1 MNPFAMMTVEQI
13 AGHVRANGTDNEEEA
28 RFALLRLAELAV
40 GHRCHPL
47 ARMTLTLLADMP
59 GLVAAAYANELEGD
73 ATVEEDDT
81 TRAILLCAVAVLRTN
96 EER

>member
-1 MNPFAMMTVEQI
+1 MSFFSKMTVEQV
-13 AGHVRANGTDNEEEA
+13 AEYVRANGTDDEEEA
-28 RFALLRLAELAV
+28 RYALQRLAELAV

-47 ARMTLTLLADMP
+47 TRMTLTLLADMP
-59 GLVAAAYANELEGD
+59 GLVAAGYANELEGD